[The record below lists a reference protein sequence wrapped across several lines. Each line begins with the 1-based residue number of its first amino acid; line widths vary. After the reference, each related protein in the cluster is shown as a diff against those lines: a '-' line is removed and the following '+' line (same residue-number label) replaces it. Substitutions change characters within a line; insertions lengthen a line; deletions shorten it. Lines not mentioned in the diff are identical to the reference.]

1 MFVKVHLM
9 NIRAISCLCMF
20 KITENKMAATTPEEI
35 LEISLQA
42 FLKNKEA
49 NDYLGYRCT
58 S

>member
-20 KITENKMAATTPEEI
+20 KMAATTPEEI